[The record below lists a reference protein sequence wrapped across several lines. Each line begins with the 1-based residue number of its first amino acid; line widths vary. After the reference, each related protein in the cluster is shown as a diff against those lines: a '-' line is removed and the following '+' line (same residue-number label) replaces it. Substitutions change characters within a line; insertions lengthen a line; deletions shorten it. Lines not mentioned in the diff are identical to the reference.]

1 MQTGP
6 ARRRQIGSLERRT
19 PRMQRRKLVALM
31 VTAALLFSA
40 MPQMAAAQRVSEFWD
55 PDEFARQ
62 MALLD
67 MEPVGPA
74 DKPWL
79 QALDP
84 TWVDTSQ
91 YKKDPP
97 WTICFSNAGLFN
109 PWRVV
114 GFTTMQAT
122 VEANPLIKEFIVLDA
137 EGRDE
142 KQIADIAD
150 LVASGKCD
158 LLIVSPM

>member
-1 MQTGP
+1 M
-6 ARRRQIGSLERRT
+6 EEEDKDV
-19 PRMQRRKLVALM
+19 MRKSTVGTALASWLVATMLVM
-31 VTAALLFSA
+31 TFSGVGLAQQAL
-40 MPQMAAAQRVSEFWD
+40 EFWD

-67 MEPVGPA
+67 AEPMGPA

-79 QALDP
+79 QALEP
-84 TWVDTSQ
+84 EWVDTSA
-91 YKKDPP
+91 YAKEGP
-97 WTICFSNAGLFN
+97 WTVCFSNAGVFN

-114 GFTTMQAT
+114 GFTTMQAA
-122 VEANPLIKEFIVLDA
+122 ANAHPLIQDFIVLDA

-150 LVASGKCD
+150 LVA
-158 LLIVSPM
+158 